1 LCDAG
6 ANNVGPAKQ
15 SVKRKKGT
23 LRTYITAK
31 TPA

>member
-15 SVKRKKGT
+15 SVKHKKGT
-23 LRTYITAK
+23 LRTYIKAK